1 MPKPKPQ
8 PGKGQRKRGPKPV
21 TMLQIVPKT
30 RKQVGDNTKT
40 SETRARFLEAY
51 EKTFGN
57 VSASCQ
63 YAGIS
68 RMTFYRWLESQT
80 PVNVRFRAKLDR
92 LKPDE
97 AFADEL
103 ESALVGRVR
112 AMDTTAIIFG
122 LKAKGRHRGGTD
134 KPLETAL
141 INSAVLDKLMAQVNA
156 VIEPTMPESEKQL
169 WIRDIAANAGV
180 PEDALMRRLKVL
192 ELSK

>member
-1 MPKPKPQ
+1 M
-8 PGKGQRKRGPKPV
+8 

-122 LKAKGRHRGGTD
+122 LKAKGRHRGWTD